1 MASLFQIRRALGQ
14 GVVLAAASA
23 ACGIVEDGN
32 TPASGDGGA
41 ANTGGA
47 SAGGPNTGGVG
58 AGGTASTGGE
68 AGGKSDFDGVPSAEL
83 EPYPLEELVCTGE
96 FYPDNHPYYAGQCCT
111 TAECFSPA
119 NGICPPATKLTWDD
133 LPALDDTGSCECG
146 DEDRGPYARR
156 DDHEPNSEGTCCYLI
171 TRITCVGRPFLVEAE
186 AVLAP
191 LVRNGD
197 WGAPPERTRQT

>member
-1 MASLFQIRRALGQ
+1 M
-14 GVVLAAASA
+14 
-23 ACGIVEDGN
+23 
-32 TPASGDGGA
+32 
-41 ANTGGA
+41 
-47 SAGGPNTGGVG
+47 
-58 AGGTASTGGE
+58 
-68 AGGKSDFDGVPSAEL
+68 
-83 EPYPLEELVCTGE
+83 CTGE

-119 NGICPPATKLTWDD
+119 NGICPPAAKLTWDD